1 MHLHAPF
8 TSATTSGPP
17 CSGTSEC
24 ALTKK
29 NLTKHLQHAGQPW
42 NDPNSSHL
50 PRQKRAVGISNALK
64 SLDNNPSQ
72 AVIGKAAA
80 NSDGMAPMERYLGLE
95 VARPLTAKSEDPGVD
110 ERRFNPTNDVA
121 YWADLLEREI

>member
-8 TSATTSGPP
+8 TSSQPHG
-17 CSGTSEC
+17 SRK
-24 ALTKK
+24 LTKK
-29 NLTKHLQHAGQPW
+29 NLKKFLRHEGQPW
-42 NDPNSSHL
+42 NDPNSSHI

-72 AVIGKAAA
+72 AVIGKAVA
-80 NSDGMAPMERYLGLE
+80 NSDGMATMERYLGLE
-95 VARPLTAKSEDPGVD
+95 VARPLTAKLGHSGAD
-110 ERRFNPTNDVA
+110 ERRSNPTNDVA